1 MTAEMHPDDQKTISR
16 YQALL
21 AEHGETYRA
30 LDWGS
35 RESQLKRFEVLADI
49 GITAGDRI
57 LDVGCGLADLNAWL
71 IKHRPGVDYS
81 GIDLTPGMAQ
91 RAQARFSNATIS
103 TKTIFD
109 LDLPAGSFDYL
120 VASGIF
126 FLRKTNPRQYLE
138 STIKRMFNYAAKGI
152 AFNSLSAWAHCK
164 EEGEFYA
171 DPAETMR
178 FCKKLSPYV
187 VMRHD
192 YHLSDFTMYLY
203 RHSST

>member
-1 MTAEMHPDDQKTISR
+1 MTTEMHPDDQKAIAL
-16 YQALL
+16 YQGLL

-49 GITAGDRI
+49 GIAAGDRI
-57 LDVGCGLADLNAWL
+57 LDVGCGLADLNTWL
-71 IKHRPGVDYS
+71 LEHRPGVEYS
-81 GIDLTPGMAQ
+81 GIDLTPGMVQ
-91 RAQARFSNATIS
+91 RALARFPNATIS
-103 TKTIFD
+103 NKTIFD
-109 LDLPAGSFDYL
+109 LGSPSKSFDYL

-126 FLRKTNPRQYLE
+126 FLRKINPRQYME
-138 STIKRMFNYAAKGI
+138 STIKHMFNYAAKGI
-152 AFNSLSAWAHCK
+152 AFNSLSSWAYCK

-171 DPAETMR
+171 DPAETMC
-178 FCKKLSPYV
+178 FCKTISPYV

-192 YHLSDFTMYLY
+192 YHLSDFTIYLY